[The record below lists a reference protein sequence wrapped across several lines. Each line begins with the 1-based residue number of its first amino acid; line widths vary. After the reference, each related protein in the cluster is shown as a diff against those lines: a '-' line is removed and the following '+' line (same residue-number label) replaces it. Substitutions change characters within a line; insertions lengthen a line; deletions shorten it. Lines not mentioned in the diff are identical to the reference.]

1 MNKFLYLISL
11 SVTLLLH
18 SNYVFAQTVFN
29 EQDGRLFVE
38 VESVPADPD
47 WHLAK
52 EFADYRGNGH
62 LEWTGSNNNNVSSAG
77 DGTLTYHFTI
87 NTPGNYEF
95 RWRSYIGEGTN
106 GTEANDSWVRFP
118 TGSNVD
124 GEQPLFGWT
133 KAFMNTV
140 GDWTWRTVTV
150 DHVGELIR
158 QHFTAGEH
166 TVEISGRSRG
176 HVIDRFVLFKY
187 DDVRFN
193 DEVFSNTPQSAW
205 TGDEI
210 VVADIPE
217 PEPEPEPE
225 ETTEQNADSGSTNTD
240 SAETNTGNTGGTDS
254 SVSPITATE
263 PTQQLQVPANQ
274 LIANEC
280 SDGVISLRPVSDI
293 TVESNEIS
301 NTGELR
307 LNDSGRSSLL
317 QFDLSS
323 VPATVTSAALTWS
336 AGAEAGE
343 GSVLLSAGSH
353 SRWNETDASLL
364 PDISHFIGSFNGSW
378 IGGKRYGFAFDHS
391 LIGTD
396 TATLIMEM
404 AQGSGGMS
412 IIPSVSDDE
421 PRLQLTGPAS
431 FCADYESNQTANL
444 VTPDSELT
452 TNANPVLQKESD
464 GGGSLRLL
472 ELLFLTSFLTAVQVR
487 RRKL

>member
-1 MNKFLYLISL
+1 MNRFLYLISL

-62 LEWTGSNNNNVSSAG
+62 LEWTGSNNNNVRSAG

-95 RWRSYIGEGTN
+95 RWRSYIGEGTI
-106 GTEANDSWVRFP
+106 
-118 TGSNVD
+118 
-124 GEQPLFGWT
+124 
-133 KAFMNTV
+133 MNTV

-225 ETTEQNADSGSTNTD
+225 P
-240 SAETNTGNTGGTDS
+240 NTGGTDS
-254 SVSPITATE
+254 SISPITATE

-307 LNDSGRSSLL
+307 LNDSGRSTLL

-343 GSVLLSAGSH
+343 GSMLLSAGSH